1 MQRVVDQPASVR
13 LAGEDLEFAG
23 HEDIEMIGCVTF
35 ADQDIACLEI
45 LRFAEA
51 FEVRE
56 EIRWQW
62 RRGFVLHGVLE
73 CSGMRSKPGMEIFHI
88 LV

>member
-1 MQRVVDQPASVR
+1 MTRCLV
-13 LAGEDLEFAG
+13 L
-23 HEDIEMIGCVTF
+23 
-35 ADQDIACLEI
+35 ADQDIAGLEI

-73 CSGMRSKPGMEIFHI
+73 CSGMRSKPGMEIFRI
-88 LV
+88 FI